1 MKFFPKEVAKR
12 QNKEIPALEIDIG
25 VIAVL
30 MAIMNEKV
38 AAKIILKEFK
48 VLEYY
53 RREHMRAFSR

>member
-1 MKFFPKEVAKR
+1 VSKR
-12 QNKEIPALEIDIG
+12 QGKDIPAIEVEIG

-30 MAIMNEKV
+30 LAIMNEKV

-53 RREHMRAFSR
+53 RREQMRAFSR

>member
-1 MKFFPKEVAKR
+1 
-12 QNKEIPALEIDIG
+12 
-25 VIAVL
+25 

-38 AAKIILKEFK
+38 AAKVILKEFK